1 MFYLKGFNY
10 IITIILYVL
19 IANYALSQN
28 EEGLKELNDEQI
40 IENISPEQAYKMMEV
55 NAGNNKFIILD
66 LRTPKEYEVEH
77 IDKSKNIDFYSENF
91 RNELNNLD
99 KENTYIIH
107 CRSGSR
113 AAKTL
118 PIMKE
123 SGFKKVYNIQGII
136 QWKEAG
142 LETVKTK

>member
-1 MFYLKGFNY
+1 M
-10 IITIILYVL
+10 
-19 IANYALSQN
+19 ANFALSQY
-28 EEGLKELNDEQI
+28 EEDPQELNEEQI
-40 IENISPEQAYKMMEV
+40 IENISPEQAYKMIEA
-55 NAGNNKFIILD
+55 NTGNNNFIILD
-66 LRTPKEYEVEH
+66 LRTPQEHREEH
-77 IDKSKNIDFYSENF
+77 IEKSKNINFLSENF
-91 RNELNNLD
+91 RKELNNLD

-123 SGFKKVYNIQGII
+123 SGFKKVYNFQGII